1 MVRRDRA
8 QVTNP
13 SPTAT
18 LGEDAPV
25 KREDLAKSEVSHVA
39 KRR

>member
-1 MVRRDRA
+1 MRCDRA
-8 QVTNP
+8 QITKAW
-13 SPTAT
+13 PTAT

-25 KREDLAKSEVSHVA
+25 KREDLAKSEIPHVA